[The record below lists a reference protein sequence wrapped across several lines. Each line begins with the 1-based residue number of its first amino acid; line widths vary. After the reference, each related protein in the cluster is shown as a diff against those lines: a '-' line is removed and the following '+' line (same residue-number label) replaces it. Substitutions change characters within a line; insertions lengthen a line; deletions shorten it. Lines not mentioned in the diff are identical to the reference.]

1 METVDVKQCKGVIFD
16 MGGVI
21 YPNTYTDFTREQL
34 LKKNLGLSKDAMQ
47 QLFAVGHELL
57 VRFELGEFKDTAEV
71 DRLFNEKILET
82 MGLQVDFTGLIR
94 SVLENFL
101 AAKPYSEM
109 IQSIVTLRRKGF
121 KTALLTNNF
130 YFNGGTLQPV
140 DESLFDV
147 VVQSCVERMRK
158 PDPRIYELTLDRLQL
173 RASDVVFLDD
183 TAVNVESA
191 REMGIRSI
199 LVTDRFDA
207 LRELEEVVGVSL
219 LSV

>member
-1 METVDVKQCKGVIFD
+1 MTI
-16 MGGVI
+16 
-21 YPNTYTDFTREQL
+21 RL
-34 LKKNLGLSKDAMQ
+34 LLQ
-47 QLFAVGHELL
+47 
-57 VRFELGEFKDTAEV
+57 
-71 DRLFNEKILET
+71 

-147 VVQSCVERMRK
+147 VSKQPCSEHSLNYCK
-158 PDPRIYELTLDRLQL
+158 GDRLIGL
-173 RASDVVFLDD
+173 MR
-183 TAVNVESA
+183 
-191 REMGIRSI
+191 
-199 LVTDRFDA
+199 
-207 LRELEEVVGVSL
+207 
-219 LSV
+219 